1 MRNPFPYK
9 RTVFIFLSLHTAI
22 IIMPALL
29 AAREDIPLL
38 AIICGIAAAVALTIF
53 TAHNIIHRSLA
64 RQAQELQAKT
74 KALDNY
80 AVELRLWA
88 GEMSDQKRALK
99 ERVDLINEYSE
110 RLNELLSMIEIA
122 KEAADETKLAL

>member
-1 MRNPFPYK
+1 MENPFMLK
-9 RTVFIFLSLHTAI
+9 RTVFIFLVLHTAI
-22 IIMPALL
+22 IAMLSLL
-29 AAREDIPLL
+29 AARSDTPPVT
-38 AIICGIAAAVALTIF
+38 IIVAIAAAVAITIY